1 MLRKSETKTIVD
13 CHTHAGSP
21 DMANRARNFQPAEQ
35 QIKELKEKLAVAG
48 VNRAI
53 VFPFPSTTYYDV
65 DIFNKEKRLVPS
77 GQQPFPYA
85 VENQEL
91 LEQCQGEKSFY
102 PFACIDPREQ
112 TEKQLRFLSS
122 LVGKKKKIFGL
133 KLHGVTMQ
141 SSALD
146 LENTGFVD
154 FALANNLPIIFHSGR
169 DQYSLPEHA
178 LSLAKRH
185 PKLRVDLAHFAL
197 FDNVILGQLPG
208 HPNVFVDSSPL
219 LYLSDMAK
227 EGSRWVT
234 EPNFIVLDSPALT
247 LFEYYQ
253 RLQSQFLW
261 GTDEPYTRMVTPDGI
276 VRSNHTYLEE
286 ANTLR
291 SLEKLMPTAVRS
303 IAQDNTLAFLFG

>member
-1 MLRKSETKTIVD
+1 MLSKFETKTIVD
-13 CHTHAGSP
+13 CHTHAGAP
-21 DMANRARNFQPAEQ
+21 DTANRARNFQPAEQ
-35 QIKELKEKLAVAG
+35 PIKELKEKMAIAG

-65 DIFNKEKRLVPS
+65 DVFNKEKRLVPS
-77 GQQPFPYA
+77 GLQPFPYA

-91 LEQCQGEKSFY
+91 LSQCQDEAGFY
-102 PFACIDPREQ
+102 PFACIDPKEQ
-112 TEKQLRFLSS
+112 TEKQLRFLGG
-122 LVGKKKKIFGL
+122 LVREKKRIFGL

-146 LENTGFVD
+146 LINTGFVD
-154 FALANNLPIIFHSGR
+154 FALTNNLPIIFHSGK

-178 LSLAKRH
+178 LSLAKQY

-197 FDNVILGQLPG
+197 FDNKILGQLAE

-227 EGSRWVT
+227 EGSKWVT

-247 LFEYYQ
+247 LFEYYLL
-253 RLQSQFLW
+253 LQSQFMW

-276 VRSNHTYLEE
+276 VRSNHNYLEE
-286 ANTLR
+286 ADTLR
-291 SLEKLMPTAVRS
+291 CLEKLMPTAVRS